1 MRRRGVHDQ
10 VEIGQNRGSNSD
22 NSDLDAIFG
31 TGTRRQTTDR
41 VRTYSST
48 VGGREH
54 RRGHGSRPV
63 KVRIG
68 VGSLRLST
76 DTPGTEFDEFVD
88 ACERSAVDSLWLP
101 DLISSNGPDAT
112 IGMAWAAARTRHL
125 KVGTGV
131 LVLPGRNPALLASQL
146 ATLAVLAPKRILP
159 AFGVRA
165 AIAAERQLY
174 PVRGM
179 RAEVFEEALVVLRRL
194 LTEPEV
200 THHGTHFTLDGARV
214 APRPQR
220 PLDLWLGGRADVGLR
235 RVGRLADGWLGSF
248 LTPHEAARARTVIED
263 AARDAGRTIEDDH
276 YGTNITIVL
285 PGIDPT
291 SALRLAASQRPD
303 VDPASLVA
311 HGWADA
317 AELVGRHVEGGL
329 TKFVLRP
336 AGQVADWPAFLH
348 EFTSE
353 MGPLQN

>member
-1 MRRRGVHDQ
+1 M
-10 VEIGQNRGSNSD
+10 
-22 NSDLDAIFG
+22 
-31 TGTRRQTTDR
+31 
-41 VRTYSST
+41 
-48 VGGREH
+48 
-54 RRGHGSRPV
+54 

-68 VGSLRLST
+68 VGSVRLSS
-76 DTPGTEFDEFVD
+76 DAPGAEFDEFVD

-101 DLISSNGPDAT
+101 DLVSSDGPDAT

-146 ATLAVLAPKRILP
+146 ATLAVLAPRRILP

-165 AIAAERQLY
+165 ATAAERQLY
-174 PVRGM
+174 PVSGV

-214 APRPQR
+214 APRPHR
-220 PLDLWLGGRADVGLR
+220 PLDLWLGGRAEVGLR

-248 LTPHEAARARTVIED
+248 LTPDEAARARTVIED
-263 AARDAGRTIEDDH
+263 AAHDAGRQIEDDH
-276 YGTNITIVL
+276 YGMNITMVK

-291 SALRLAASQRPD
+291 SSLRLAASQRPD
-303 VDPASLVA
+303 VDPQLLVA
-311 HGWADA
+311 QGWDDV
-317 AELVGRHVEGGL
+317 AERVRRFVEGGL

-336 AGQVADWPAFLH
+336 AGPVSDWPAFLH